1 MTEPVVTAEM
11 IAAAR
16 SAYTNPSNGT
26 AEERWTRAL
35 LAALRLAPSPWRP
48 IAEAPRDGTPILATL
63 AVFRTKD
70 HVLLYWDTRV
80 IWADDETGEIDR
92 ACEDDWQWDDYTHW
106 MPLPQPPG
114 DEP

>member
-48 IAEAPRDGTPILATL
+48 IAEAPRDGTKFDAWQRGERVADVYWSDIQDAWCI
-63 AVFRTKD
+63 D
-70 HVLLYWDTRV
+70 GLYGP
-80 IWADDETGEIDR
+80 EEPQPLSSPGP
-92 ACEDDWQWDDYTHW
+92 THFQ
-106 MPLPQPPG
+106 PLPQPPG
-114 DEP
+114 DE